1 MTKDVLCM
9 ALVLQ
14 DALRQQ
20 RDAAQKWVAQESKE
34 LALAAQAH
42 LEGNVVN
49 LRYDVAQC
57 NYTRQQWPHVF
68 QYNYYDIVLAARV
81 RRFQIDRVVKALS

>member
-1 MTKDVLCM
+1 MLM
-9 ALVLQ
+9 NALYVIIMLQ

-42 LEGNVVN
+42 LEGNVVT
-49 LRYDVAQC
+49 LRYVVKQY
-57 NYTRQQWPHVF
+57 NYANQQWP
-68 QYNYYDIVLAARV
+68 
-81 RRFQIDRVVKALS
+81 

>member
-1 MTKDVLCM
+1 M

-20 RDAAQKWVAQESKE
+20 RDAAQKWVAQESE
-34 LALAAQAH
+34 ALALAAQAH

-49 LRYDVAQC
+49 LRYDVKQH
-57 NYTRQQWPHVF
+57 NYTKQ
-68 QYNYYDIVLAARV
+68 
-81 RRFQIDRVVKALS
+81 